1 MFPELPYLLMSEAS
15 FMTRDLVTL
24 PKNRSDF
31 KIVPDSIKQHRTLL
45 LALFRMDLLNTIFVV

>member
-1 MFPELPYLLMSEAS
+1 MSEAS
-15 FMTRDLVTL
+15 FMKRDLVTL

-31 KIVPDSIKQHRTLL
+31 KIVPDPIKQHRTLL